1 MIELNLTDEQV
12 GREARSQTG
21 KARAQAAAGTE
32 AAGVFAT
39 TRFICRVLFHYENLA
54 ELFLVTAFLS
64 YNSHSTCPFKGYNSL
79 VFSTFTV
86 IRPSSKL

>member
-39 TRFICRVLFHYENLA
+39 TRRVLFHYGNLA